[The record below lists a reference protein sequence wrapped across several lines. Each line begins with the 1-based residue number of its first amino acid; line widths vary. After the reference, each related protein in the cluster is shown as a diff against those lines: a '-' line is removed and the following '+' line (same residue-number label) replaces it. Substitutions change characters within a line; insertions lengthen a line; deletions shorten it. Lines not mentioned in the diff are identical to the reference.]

1 MEFKTAAPQDMLNV
15 GKKIGSMLH
24 GGEIILL
31 YGELGSGKST
41 FAKGIAEELGATEAP
56 NSPTFNLMNIYEA
69 NKNNIK
75 KIIHADTYR
84 LKNKEDLADIGID
97 EYMCNEDSV
106 CIFEWPDKMADLLA
120 DKKTIKVAIEY
131 IDQDQRKITVTGL

>member
-1 MEFKTAAPQDMLNV
+1 MEFKTVTSEDMLNV

-41 FAKGIAEELGATEAP
+41 LAKGIAEELGAPDSAS
-56 NSPTFNLMNIYEA
+56 SPTFTLMNVYEV
-69 NKNNIK
+69 NKGAIK

-84 LKNKEDLADIGID
+84 LKDEQDLADIGID
-97 EYMCNEDSV
+97 EYMCSEDAV
-106 CIFEWPDKMADLLA
+106 CIFEWPDKVEGLLK
-120 DKKTIKVAIEY
+120 DKKTVKVDIEY
-131 IDQDQRKITVTGL
+131 IDQDRRKITVTGI